1 MPKVRIKFSYT
12 VDKVSLPIIDTLSKR
27 FDLVSNIRRA
37 DVQDHSGWVILQLDG
52 AADNIDAGIQWV
64 KEQGVTVDPLEGDI
78 VQ

>member
-1 MPKVRIKFSYT
+1 MTKVRVKFSYS

-52 AADNIDAGIQWV
+52 SADNIDAGIQWV

>member
-52 AADNIDAGIQWV
+52 SADNIDAGIQWV

>member
-12 VDKVSLPIIDTLSKR
+12 VDKVSLPVIDTLSKR

-52 AADNIDAGIQWV
+52 SADNIDAGIQWV

>member
-1 MPKVRIKFSYT
+1 MTKVRVKFSYS
-12 VDKVSLPIIDTLSKR
+12 VDKVSLPVIDTLSKR

-52 AADNIDAGIQWV
+52 AAESIDAGIQWV
-64 KEQGVTVDPLEGDI
+64 KDQGVIVDPIEGDV

>member
-52 AADNIDAGIQWV
+52 SADNIDAGIQWV
-64 KEQGVTVDPLEGDI
+64 KKQGVTVDPLEGDI

>member
-1 MPKVRIKFSYT
+1 MTKVRVKFSYS
-12 VDKVSLPIIDTLSKR
+12 VDKVSLPVIDTLSKR

-52 AADNIDAGIQWV
+52 AAESIDAGIQWV
-64 KEQGVTVDPLEGDI
+64 KDQGVIVDPLEGDV

>member
-12 VDKVSLPIIDTLSKR
+12 VDKVSLQIIDTLSKR

-52 AADNIDAGIQWV
+52 SADNIDAGIQWV

>member
-1 MPKVRIKFSYT
+1 MARVRVKFSYS
-12 VDKVSLPIIDTLSKR
+12 VDKVSLPVIDTLSKR

-52 AADNIDAGIQWV
+52 ATESIDAGIQWV
-64 KEQGVTVDPLEGDI
+64 RDQGVIVDPLEGDV